1 MTLVGQLSRGE
12 VPRSGKTERG
22 RQTRGKIVAAATEL
36 FCKRGYLDTTM
47 GVIANEA
54 GVSVQTLYV
63 SFGSKVAIL
72 AAAHDVAVVGD
83 SEPVPVLERPW
94 VAEVHE
100 EPKGRRALALVMAN
114 TLSII
119 ERTSP
124 ITGVIQSGAA
134 DIEVAQLLREI
145 NLQRLIT
152 LQELASVL
160 ATKRGFASAMSVER
174 AADIL
179 YATVSDELYRILVVQ
194 RRWPIEDWRHWAYE
208 GAAFR
213 MFPS

>member
-1 MTLVGQLSRGE
+1 M
-12 VPRSGKTERG
+12 PRSGKTERG
-22 RQTRGKIVAAATEL
+22 RQTRAKIVAAATEL

-94 VAEVHE
+94 VAEAHE

-124 ITGVIQSGAA
+124 ITGVIQAGAA
-134 DIEVAQLLREI
+134 DAEVAELLREI
-145 NLQRLIT
+145 NHQRLTT
-152 LQELASVL
+152 LRELASVL
-160 ATKRGFASAMSVER
+160 AAKRGFDSALSVER

-179 YATVSDELYRILVVQ
+179 YAAVSDELYRILVIQ
-194 RRWPIEDWRHWAYE
+194 RHWPVTDWKEWAYD

-213 MFPS
+213 MFPRR